1 MNPQDSARTK
11 MWWFHGKFPS
21 TKEGMTKDLEAFK
34 RIGIGGIV
42 FYDQVHGDQLPGT
55 ELAMSKEWWDNV
67 YYVAR
72 ETERLG
78 LDFEFHV
85 SNGFVAGG
93 PWIKP
98 EDAMKR
104 LESIETVVS
113 GGKQLELRLK
123 VPENKYDFYRDIK
136 VMAIPTEDVSNVQV
150 KISSNTSQAVSY
162 THLTLPTICSV

>member
-1 MNPQDSARTK
+1 M
-11 MWWFHGKFPS
+11 
-21 TKEGMTKDLEAFK
+21 
-34 RIGIGGIV
+34 
-42 FYDQVHGDQLPGT
+42 
-55 ELAMSKEWWDNV
+55 
-67 YYVAR
+67 
-72 ETERLG
+72 G

-136 VMAIPTEDVSNVQV
+136 GDGDTYGKMYRTFR
-150 KISSNTSQAVSY
+150 
-162 THLTLPTICSV
+162 

>member
-1 MNPQDSARTK
+1 
-11 MWWFHGKFPS
+11 
-21 TKEGMTKDLEAFK
+21 MTKDLEAFK

-123 VPENKYDFYRDIK
+123 VPENKYDFIG
-136 VMAIPTEDVSNVQV
+136 I
-150 KISSNTSQAVSY
+150 
-162 THLTLPTICSV
+162 

>member
-1 MNPQDSARTK
+1 
-11 MWWFHGKFPS
+11 
-21 TKEGMTKDLEAFK
+21 MTKDLEAFK

-98 EDAMKR
+98 KDAMKR

-113 GGKQLELRLK
+113 GGKHYKIPRYLPVLRRSRTGYTKPLAFARATIFSIVFSMS
-123 VPENKYDFYRDIK
+123 VPNL
-136 VMAIPTEDVSNVQV
+136 S
-150 KISSNTSQAVSY
+150 
-162 THLTLPTICSV
+162 CSIFVLL